1 MKLLLVALL
10 ASGLHGTVMRGP
22 TMPVCMV
29 DLPCTE
35 PAAGALLVFAR
46 RDRVAARVR
55 TDARGRYRVSL
66 APGLYTVKLPGAP
79 RIGRGLEP
87 RQVRVPRDRIGRVDF
102 MIDTGIR

>member
-1 MKLLLVALL
+1 VRLVLVALL

-29 DLPCTE
+29 GVPCSE
-35 PAAGALLVFAR
+35 PAAGAVLVFTR

-55 TDARGRYRVSL
+55 TDAHGRYRVSL
-66 APGLYTVKLPGAP
+66 RPGLYAVRLPATPRLGAGLAP
-79 RIGRGLEP
+79 RS
-87 RQVRVPRDRIGRVDF
+87 VRVPRGANARVDF